1 VANVIASM
9 HELPTEITIGWIL
22 WLAWAAAQV
31 IWYRRARTAIPAVQ
45 LAAPPRMP
53 RRAAEPGG
61 ARPETA
67 SGPALS
73 RTDVS
78 TAAEDQSSRT
88 TETTQ
93 ADSAADVGTASAR
106 RSILGLADVS

>member
-1 VANVIASM
+1 MANVIASM
-9 HELPTEITIGWIL
+9 NELPTEITIGWIL

-45 LAAPPRMP
+45 PVAPPRMP
-53 RRAAEPGG
+53 RRAAEPRG
-61 ARPETA
+61 ARPEKA
-67 SGPALS
+67 SGPALT

-88 TETTQ
+88 ETTQ
-93 ADSAADVGTASAR
+93 VYSAADAGTASAR